1 MKPRLILFLLL
12 CGLALFASGCVVV
25 PVEPGYHHPDWGWH
39 REHWH
44 D

>member
-1 MKPRLILFLLL
+1 MKAKLIMFLVL
-12 CGLALFASGCVVV
+12 CGLAVFASGCIV
-25 PVEPGYHHPDWGWH
+25 PVEEHGDYHRDWGWH